1 MTGPAAKERVAEIS
15 AQLEKFHRTVGEI
28 RITRKTLLELPEPV
42 LRAPPAPK
50 LRPMPRCTPLR
61 SRQVCEA
68 MGMAVTP
75 DNSNNTRLKLKRP
88 AERGILIETEQDLFA
103 QLRL

>member
-1 MTGPAAKERVAEIS
+1 
-15 AQLEKFHRTVGEI
+15 
-28 RITRKTLLELPEPV
+28 
-42 LRAPPAPK
+42 
-50 LRPMPRCTPLR
+50 
-61 SRQVCEA
+61 
-68 MGMAVTP
+68 MAVTP